1 MEEEK
6 TTAGRTTNIVI
17 GLIASIYA
25 CWLVYAAG
33 MKYLLLTTL
42 LFAPGIAF
50 FYVMQKNDNHQ
61 SKIFSKQELLVAG
74 IIIAC
79 AAWALCLIF
88 LGKITF

>member
-1 MEEEK
+1 
-6 TTAGRTTNIVI
+6 
-17 GLIASIYA
+17 
-25 CWLVYAAG
+25 
-33 MKYLLLTTL
+33 
-42 LFAPGIAF
+42 
-50 FYVMQKNDNHQ
+50 MQKNDNHQ